1 MLAAPNLTC
10 QSASSFATE
19 VTETRRIPYENKSRI
34 NIRGSRLIKQKS
46 LFSSIFSH
54 HKGLYL
60 QEKYHSIFP
69 VALCASFLKFNNW
82 LWVTVTFHS
91 ESQLVGTQL
100 TYQCKKKKLAPF
112 NVLCCQ
118 GQSSKPDNYINNT
131 EAFISLYNTAMTV
144 FQPSLLKI
152 SAFEGY
158 MCEETHCLLLLHH
171 HQHQHFSLPPA
182 SQPWPSPPSHAYSQA
197 VCRREKVKPSTAL
210 HAGPRPGAQGWVT
223 NRIKFRRCTCLY
235 INK

>member
-1 MLAAPNLTC
+1 MKAHQHNSNVWPDLQKALWEATNTTPFPKLLLFNECYHFSFAVPLAVNTSGHNCQYCLLAAPNLTC

-100 TYQCKKKKLAPF
+100 TYQCKKKSWHPLMSFVVKGRA
-112 NVLCCQ
+112 V
-118 GQSSKPDNYINNT
+118 
-131 EAFISLYNTAMTV
+131 SLT
-144 FQPSLLKI
+144 I
-152 SAFEGY
+152 
-158 MCEETHCLLLLHH
+158 
-171 HQHQHFSLPPA
+171 
-182 SQPWPSPPSHAYSQA
+182 
-197 VCRREKVKPSTAL
+197 
-210 HAGPRPGAQGWVT
+210 
-223 NRIKFRRCTCLY
+223 I
-235 INK
+235 